1 MQSARIWL
9 RLCARRF
16 RVLKHLVK
24 ESGLPSEDR
33 SHALALRKVQKKAL
47 SPELVHLRAKAC
59 MEARQEALRCNRSQ
73 SGARTMPKWC
83 ARKKGDLEVALGME
97 FDCPA
102 AGQAAALCLLGAAS
116 ELQCI
121 PAAMAEV

>member
-24 ESGLPSEDR
+24 ESGLPGEDR
-33 SHALALRKVQKKAL
+33 AHALALKKVQKKAS

-59 MEARQEALRCNRSQ
+59 MEGRQEALRCNRSQ

-83 ARKKGDLEVALGME
+83 ARKKGDLEVALGVE
-97 FDCPA
+97 CAAAA
-102 AGQAAALCLLGAAS
+102 AGAA
-116 ELQCI
+116 I
-121 PAAMAEV
+121 V